1 MDSRHL
7 KRIETVQQLYS
18 SIFAPIP
25 LEPYSEKTQKILS
38 KQAEID
44 EKINEFAAK
53 HSTEKIAKTDLSILR
68 LGVYDLLHEVDIPPR
83 VTINEAV
90 DLAKEMGGDKSPGF
104 INAVLGQIYTN
115 YCPQPTEEEEK
126 ARKEAKDKKALEAS
140 IPKTT
145 SEELTEADGAASPS
159 DELEKS
165 PPANHVP
172 EDDSFAEETQTQLG
186 EQV

>member
-18 SIFAPIP
+18 AIFAPIP
-25 LEPYSEKTQKILS
+25 LEPYSEKTQSILS
-38 KQAEID
+38 KQTEID

-68 LGVYDLLHEVDIPPR
+68 LGVYDLLFEKDIPPK

-104 INAVLGQIYTN
+104 INAVLGQVYTK
-115 YCPQPTEEEEK
+115 YCPQPTAEEEEK
-126 ARKEAKDKKALEAS
+126 AKEEHIKKKESKEGAPEKKDK
-140 IPKTT
+140 
-145 SEELTEADGAASPS
+145 
-159 DELEKS
+159 
-165 PPANHVP
+165 
-172 EDDSFAEETQTQLG
+172 AEEQTSAVPDAVTDDNTTFAGETLSQL
-186 EQV
+186 EQSV

>member
-18 SIFAPIP
+18 SIFAPVP
-25 LEPYSEKTQKILS
+25 LEPYSEKTQKVLA

-68 LGVYDLLHEVDIPPR
+68 LGVYDLLHEADIPPR

-126 ARKEAKDKKALEAS
+126 ARKDAKDKKA
-140 IPKTT
+140 K
-145 SEELTEADGAASPS
+145 
-159 DELEKS
+159 ELENQSAPTQPIEPTEVS
-165 PPANHVP
+165 PEPDTIEQNSAKGPVP
-172 EDDSFAEETQTQLG
+172 EDNSFEEETQTQLG